1 MSETSRCSARLVVL
15 LAVLVAP
22 GCSSSPATRPP
33 PAAPAAAPRYPV
45 PTDVERLLDDDAG
58 FARFARVLRGDLEG
72 RLARRD
78 LPRDTRRADM
88 FDLAVLDA
96 LDGEWGRADR
106 RVREVMALED
116 EPAKKLMTGLTI
128 RVWTAARRA
137 GGDTSAAF
145 RRALEEAVGAM
156 PRDVVREDL
165 AMLEAMG
172 RAFSLETCKA
182 LVKEHIGPDAAD
194 GSIAREQASALVF
207 QRYAVQHLAPVGAVI
222 VEVLTAPGPVGQ

>member
-1 MSETSRCSARLVVL
+1 MRESSRRRARLLVL
-15 LAVLVAP
+15 LAMLVAP
-22 GCSSSPATRPP
+22 GCSPSPATK
-33 PAAPAAAPRYPV
+33 PAAPAAAPTYPV

-78 LPRDTRRADM
+78 LPRDTRKADM

-96 LDGEWGRADR
+96 LDGEWERADR
-106 RVREVMALED
+106 RVREVMALEN

-128 RVWTAARRA
+128 RVWTVARRA
-137 GGDTSAAF
+137 GGDGSAAF
-145 RRALEEAVGAM
+145 RGALEEAVRAM
-156 PRDVVREDL
+156 PRDVVRDDL

-172 RAFSLETCKA
+172 RAFSLETCRA

-194 GSIAREQASALVF
+194 GSIARDQASALVF
-207 QRYAVQHLAPVGAVI
+207 QRYAVKHLAPVGAVI
-222 VEVLTAPGPVGQ
+222 VEVLAAPGPAGQ

>member
-1 MSETSRCSARLVVL
+1 MRESSRRRARLLVL
-15 LAVLVAP
+15 LAIFVAP
-22 GCSSSPATRPP
+22 GCSPSPATK
-33 PAAPAAAPRYPV
+33 PAAPAAAPTYPV

-78 LPRDTRRADM
+78 LPRDTRKADM

-96 LDGEWGRADR
+96 LDGEWERADR
-106 RVREVMALED
+106 RVREVMALEN

-128 RVWTAARRA
+128 RVWTVARRA
-137 GGDTSAAF
+137 GGDGSAAF
-145 RRALEEAVGAM
+145 RGALEEAVRAM
-156 PRDVVREDL
+156 PRDVVRDDL

-172 RAFSLETCKA
+172 RAFSLETCRA

-194 GSIAREQASALVF
+194 GSIARDQASALVF
-207 QRYAVQHLAPVGAVI
+207 QRYAVKHLAPVGAVI
-222 VEVLTAPGPVGQ
+222 VEVLAAPGPAGQ